1 MGSNG
6 DCADRRPG
14 RRHLVGH
21 AASRRRRRWRSPLS
35 HDDHL
40 PPPPQERPASRG
52 EGRQKRE
59 ASAAVSTGP
68 RWGDRILF
76 AALGALV
83 GFAGAWVSL
92 EGRHAATTSVPAM
105 GADPQA
111 GVPGAPPMNNP
122 AAAMA
127 GMPAVDPAVR
137 QRLQDA
143 QAVVVAKPGDYD
155 CARSPRKRSL
165 RRARVRPGGRRLREG
180 AQAPPERRERHDGPR
195 DGLSERRAADKAL
208 ELFRKARA
216 ADPTHWQSLFNEVIV
231 LAMDKHDHEGADAAL
246 ARLKKEHP
254 GLPAIQGLEQQIG
267 AVHSEK

>member
-1 MGSNG
+1 M
-6 DCADRRPG
+6 
-14 RRHLVGH
+14 
-21 AASRRRRRWRSPLS
+21 S

-52 EGRQKRE
+52 EGRKKRE
-59 ASAAVSTGP
+59 AGNAASTGP

-92 EGRHAATTSVPAM
+92 EGRHTVATPAPAM
-105 GADPQA
+105 GADPNA
-111 GVPGAPPMNNP
+111 GVPGAPPMNGP
-122 AAAMA
+122 AAAMPA
-127 GMPAVDPAVR
+127 GMPAVEPAAR

-143 QAVVVAKPGDYD
+143 LAVAAAKPGDYD
-155 CARSPRKRSL
+155 AL
-165 RRARVRPGGRRLREG
+165 VQLGNAAYDVREF
-180 AQAPPERRERHDGPR
+180 AQAADAYERALKLHPDDANVMTDLGTAYRNEGQF
-195 DGLSERRAADKAL
+195 DKAL

-216 ADPTHWQSLFNEVIV
+216 SDPKHWQSLYNEVIV

-254 GLPAIQGLEQQIG
+254 GLPALAGLEQQIG
-267 AVHSEK
+267 AVHAEK